1 MYRQFNHAADAVEPM
16 GWALLHEL
24 RERMESAYSG
34 WFIPQLGLAWNKV
47 LEGRAGLLARWQ
59 VDGWINQQDFYARHV
74 QSHLDAGVK
83 RVFVII
89 SDAFRFEAAE
99 ELVREIN
106 GKSRF
111 KATLSAMLGVLPS
124 YTALGMA
131 ALLPHQTLAYKQNAN
146 LDVMADGKPVSTVEQ
161 RGDQLASVQ
170 GVAIKA
176 DDLLA
181 LGKDKGR
188 EYVRDQRVIYIYHD
202 KIDLL
207 GDKQGSE
214 RETFD
219 AVAQTLTELT
229 QLATFI
235 VNSLNGSLVLLTAD
249 HGFLYQE
256 SPLDEADKSAL
267 GDKPEGTLKAKK
279 RYLLG
284 KGIGESPQSLVRQ
297 HPGHGGNH
305 AGRWQPRFLG
315 AARCLPLPLC
325 RWRPLCPWE
334 RHAAGNRGSG
344 HHPARERE
352 RIGQDADGRIQPAWF
367 IQQGRH
373 QSPAFRIHSDRAGL
387 RAGSGANGAGL
398 PARRRGAD
406 QR

>member
-1 MYRQFNHAADAVEPM
+1 M

-34 WFIPQLGLAWNKV
+34 WPIPQLGLAWNKV

-59 VDGWINQQDFYARHV
+59 VDGWINQQHFYTRHV
-74 QSHLDAGVK
+74 QSHLDTGVK

-89 SDAFRFEAAE
+89 SDAFRFEAGE

-111 KATLSAMLGVLPS
+111 KASLSSMLGVLPS

-131 ALLPHQTLAYKQNAN
+131 ALLPHQSLAYKQNAN

-188 EYVRDQRVIYIYHD
+188 EYVRDQRVIYVYHD

-219 AVAQTLTELT
+219 AVAQTLNELT

-235 VNSLNGSLVLLTAD
+235 VNSLNGSLVCSPPTTASSIRN
-249 HGFLYQE
+249 HHSTRPTNLH
-256 SPLDEADKSAL
+256 L

-284 KGIGESPQSLVRQ
+284 KGSANRPK
-297 HPGHGGNH
+297 P
-305 AGRWQPRFLG
+305 G
-315 AARCLPLPLC
+315 AAILRSRREPRRAMAASISGC
-325 RWRPLCPWE
+325 RAVPPVSILLVVLIVF
-334 RHAAGNRGSG
+334 ST
-344 HHPARERE
+344 
-352 RIGQDADGRIQPAWF
+352 RIG
-367 IQQGRH
+367 
-373 QSPAFRIHSDRAGL
+373 S
-387 RAGSGANGAGL
+387 
-398 PARRRGAD
+398 RG
-406 QR
+406 